1 MNEDEKKHFEELIFK
16 AVQSGKKETSDLVD
30 MIMHKLEN
38 GIEESI
44 NRNVNG
50 KIKVLTQRFDDY
62 VVSDN
67 EWKDG
72 VTPSIDIMKKVKAS
86 SSVIRWVVQTVILL
100 GILIGTIT
108 GLIKLFK

>member
-1 MNEDEKKHFEELIFK
+1 MTPEEKAHFEDLIVK

-62 VVSDN
+62 VISDN

-72 VTPSIDIMKKVKAS
+72 VTPSIEIMKKIQGS
-86 SSVIRWVVQTVILL
+86 SSVIRYVVQTIILFGVLVGTFIGL
-100 GILIGTIT
+100 G
-108 GLIKLFK
+108 KLFK